1 MPRIPA
7 LRPGLRVL
15 APIAPRPGRTRHAS
29 AWIPQRGDG
38 LAASRDMGFGLQP
51 SLLATAAWPPPNP
64 AGLLR
69 TPRLAPDCR
78 YNRRAHIEPER
89 ALVVGARRGGRPRPQ
104 TCVES
109 GPRASVLPYEGVT
122 GHPACRK
129 GCEPPIE
136 LACRACAEMPKE
148 EPAAAEGN
156 VIFAK
161 QARDGGRPAGG
172 ARQAPACHPPQDM
185 EGAWPPCSS
194 LSWAATA
201 EQRRPRLGLRCVFSY
216 MGCRGSGAP
225 RSWLAATTEPAD
237 VGEHR
242 SACRRLRSRAGAAAI
257 GGARRGQRIRTTR
270 RGFRAPGGG
279 PMAVQR
285 PMRAAVSAYAS
296 VDPRVLGPVH

>member
-15 APIAPRPGRTRHAS
+15 TPIAPRPGRTRHAS
-29 AWIPQRGDG
+29 AWIPQSGDG

-122 GHPACRK
+122 GHPACR
-129 GCEPPIE
+129 
-136 LACRACAEMPKE
+136 
-148 EPAAAEGN
+148 
-156 VIFAK
+156 
-161 QARDGGRPAGG
+161 
-172 ARQAPACHPPQDM
+172 
-185 EGAWPPCSS
+185 PCSS
-194 LSWAATA
+194 LSWAATD